1 MSRKKLVFFF
11 LVDHNRQSRVYRLVW
26 GLSDVPF
33 WRYYDFS
40 SEEDECY
47 LGLNF
52 KFSIFSLTNSLITL
66 CQHFCWVLRCSFINP
81 HHCWDTCCK
90 TGRKYQSNLKLGKQN
105 LKTGLE
111 IFCMILYVCYISI
124 YDISHQEYIGIYWT
138 CTNTIKD
145 SIDAQYT
152 PTRDIKWNKT
162 RVFTI

>member
-1 MSRKKLVFFF
+1 MSRKKLGFF

-52 KFSIFSLTNSLITL
+52 KYSVFSLTTSLITL

-90 TGRKYQSNLKLGKQN
+90 TGRKYQSEAGKAESEN
-105 LKTGLE
+105 RSGN
-111 IFCMILYVCYISI
+111 ILYDIVCVLYINIWHFPSR
-124 YDISHQEYIGIYWT
+124 IYWNILDMYKYNKGLNR
-138 CTNTIKD
+138 CTI
-145 SIDAQYT
+145 YT
-152 PTRDIKWNKT
+152 Y
-162 RVFTI
+162 